1 MQAWENFMHT
11 FTYDDVITSEQQPV
25 NDSTI
30 FYLVELGEPE
40 PDEPP
45 KPEAQRKFSLKA
57 ISGGL
62 QTLAFCPT
70 SRARGFWPID
80 AALLRLNAEGA
91 DGTEET
97 LRKAE
102 EFRGVIFP
110 GNVVTGAPL
119 RFAEVQQY
127 LGIRPTP
134 ESKQPFNQGLA
145 REIAIA
151 TEGQL
156 TIDEIARLQAG
167 LTPEERRANGLDG
180 YVREYQHH
188 NDLGMRTAQQ
198 IAGRSGR
205 RQPIQD
211 EGDFLVLD
219 RGTTYNYVEPT
230 PRSAARANYS
240 EHEIN
245 RAIVALHQRMGQ
257 QAFANGIPADD
268 LARLLEEE
276 LTRQRQ
282 ERAGNA
288 FEMPRDVREI
298 FAGFANVV
306 GFSGTVERPE
316 ALRTQYQIVTQQ
328 ELSDEERN
336 LMFVQII
343 RRIIQNAADDFAN
356 ESRLFDPS
364 FAERAREMVSLRN
377 GFNPNQITA
386 QLQQML
392 AEETDRLGNLEVLHV
407 EHTINAR
414 FLEQIMSSIEVIG
427 NQLRDIQNNHQAAE
441 YIQHTPNTFHQR
453 VMTAVARRRTSNTA
467 PRPEQDANN
476 GPVHIVDTANNPVYT
491 IANRNTLFQQQ
502 VDRLLGP
509 FQTMLR
515 RLYEND
521 QSPSGPR

>member
-1 MQAWENFMHT
+1 MHT
-11 FTYDDVITSEQQPV
+11 FTYDDVITSEQQLV

-110 GNVVTGAPL
+110 RNVVTGAPL

-151 TEGQL
+151 AEGQL

-180 YVREYQHH
+180 YVREYQHR
-188 NDLGMRTAQQ
+188 NDQGMRAAQQ
-198 IAGRSGR
+198 IAGRSDRGHR
-205 RQPIQD
+205 VQD
-211 EGDFLVLD
+211 EADNVLD
-219 RGTTYNYVEPT
+219 TRLNYNYVEPN
-230 PRSAARANYS
+230 RRADYS

-245 RAIVALHQRMGQ
+245 RAIVALHQRMGH
-257 QAFANGIPADD
+257 QAFANGIPADE

-282 ERAGNA
+282 ERADNA

-364 FAERAREMVSLRN
+364 FAERVREMVSLGYEQSLEGIAEMR
-377 GFNPNQITA
+377 
-386 QLQQML
+386 
-392 AEETDRLGNLEVLHV
+392 AEESRRLERLPILRH
-407 EHTINAR
+407 EHTINVR
-414 FLEQIMSSIEVIG
+414 FLVTIEREIERG
-427 NQLRDIQNNHQAAE
+427 LTQLRARQQNQQPADEDNAPTVAA
-441 YIQHTPNTFHQR
+441 R
-453 VMTAVARRRTSNTA
+453 RLWARMTAL

-476 GPVHIVDTANNPVYT
+476 GPVDIDTANNPVYT